1 MNDMSAEQKTQILID
16 HFGLSTSAKDVGFIL
31 PDGRMLNLQR
41 WYPDRRRNHVDAVS
55 VIYGRPPSGKQWN
68 EVDLI
73 ALMAEL
79 RLLRFCLKGEIHAAN
94 PPTRSQ
100 IRKLYSLVA
109 YRSNVFEVLI
119 SNAQGI
125 TMARSELV
133 SPTMEKILNVFKI
146 YSDNMVH
153 LSEDEFGIED
163 REGHYSLVF
172 RPNHQTVGRYLKN
185 SGVVE
190 MNPLFDQAKPLFMK
204 LLEYYLK

>member
-1 MNDMSAEQKTQILID
+1 MNDLSVEQKTQILID

-41 WYPDRRRNHVDAVS
+41 WYPDRRRNHVDAVA
-55 VIYGRPPSGKQWN
+55 VLYGRPPSGKQWN

-73 ALMAEL
+73 ELMAEL
-79 RLLRFCLKGEIHAAN
+79 HLLRFCLKGEIHAAN
-94 PPTRSQ
+94 PPTRGQ

-119 SNAQGI
+119 SNAQGA
-125 TMARSELV
+125 TMARTELI
-133 SPTMEKILNVFKI
+133 SPTMENILNLFKI
-146 YSDNMVH
+146 YSDNAVH

-163 REGHYSLVF
+163 RGAHYSFVF
-172 RPNHQTVGRYLKN
+172 RPNQQTVGRYLKN

-204 LLEYYLK
+204 LLEPYLR

>member
-1 MNDMSAEQKTQILID
+1 MQELSPEQKTQVLID
-16 HFGLSTSAKDVGFIL
+16 HFGLSTAAKDVGFIL

-41 WYPDRRRNHVDAVS
+41 WYPDRRRNHVDAVT
-55 VIYGRPPSGKQWN
+55 VMYGPPESGKQWN

-73 ALMAEL
+73 KLMAEL
-79 RLLRFCLKGEIHAAN
+79 RLLRFCLRGEIHAAS
-94 PPTRSQ
+94 PPTRNQ

-119 SNAQGI
+119 SNAQGA

-133 SPTMEKILNVFKI
+133 SPTMEKILKVFQI
-146 YSDNMVH
+146 YSDNAVH
-153 LSEDEFGIED
+153 LSEDEFGIEE
-163 REGHYSLVF
+163 RPHHYSFVF

-204 LLEYYLK
+204 LLEAYRR